1 MRPKLF
7 LSDIGREQCG
17 RCRRAYARA
26 KVQPAYTLAPL
37 HPAHDGEMV
46 TMARST
52 KKKKTQTS
60 TAARRT
66 AKSVKAVAG
75 RDPAMSRRPA
85 TRAKV
90 RQSRLARN
98 KGT

>member
-1 MRPKLF
+1 MRPLPTWDNMRAQGPTELF
-7 LSDIGREQCG
+7 VGPG
-17 RCRRAYARA
+17 A
-26 KVQPAYTLAPL
+26 
-37 HPAHDGEMV
+37 PAHDGEMV
-46 TMARST
+46 TMAPRANNNNI
-52 KKKKTQTS
+52 QAS

-66 AKSVKAVAG
+66 AKSAKVVARRG
-75 RDPAMSRRPA
+75 PGVSRRAA